1 MNKNGKS
8 AEIPKPKKFNGE
20 TLEALGIRE
29 LDAEKLE
36 ALGIHELDT
45 SALNIPTM
53 RDLIKNLDLERSADH
68 EQEEL

>member
-8 AEIPKPKKFNGE
+8 AKRPKPKKTDRE

-29 LDAEKLE
+29 LDAEKLK

-53 RDLIKNLDLERSADH
+53 RDLIKSLDLERSADH

>member
-20 TLEALGIRE
+20 TLEALGIY
-29 LDAEKLE
+29 
-36 ALGIHELDT
+36 ELDT